1 MARIGGMTP
10 EPSPDANL
18 AALRAEAA
26 HLRRVNQEL
35 LATVAELRS
44 QVEKQ
49 QAHIDRLVR
58 RTFGRSSE
66 RLTGPTLFD
75 GLLDADAPPPIAEGP
90 PLPGAPPEPATA
102 RRRGHGRR
110 PRPADLPRERIEID
124 LTEAEK
130 ACPCCQRMRVR
141 IGADV
146 SERLDYRPAA
156 LFVRQIVR
164 PTYACRYCE
173 RAGDDPQVAQT
184 SLPPEPIPRGTAAAG
199 LLAHVLVSKYI
210 DHLPL
215 YRQESI
221 LGRLGWDVT
230 RSTLCDQVTACA
242 GVLGPLYQLMCDRV
256 RASASLHTDDTPVPL
271 LAPRRTAHA
280 WVYVGDAANPYIVF
294 DLSVGRSREAPTA
307 FLRGYK
313 GFVHADGYAG
323 YNPVYEG
330 GATHVGCWVHARRY
344 FFDARLSDPGRSHD
358 ALARIRALYA
368 VEREA
373 KERKLTGADLAAYRR
388 EHAGPVLA
396 AFADWLAE
404 QRPRAL
410 PKSAIGEAVTYA
422 TNQWPSLGVYL
433 TDGRLTIDNAPAEQA
448 IRPLCVGRR
457 NWLHLGGD
465 GGLRPTAVLL
475 SVAASVKRQ
484 GIDPWVYLTHV
495 LSELPNRTSG
505 TDLADLLP
513 DAWAKSRGEARRR
526 AG

>member
-1 MARIGGMTP
+1 MAP
-10 EPSPDANL
+10 EPVPDADL

-35 LATVAELRS
+35 LATVAELRAT
-44 QVEKQ
+44 VEKQ

-58 RTFGRSSE
+58 MTFGRRSE
-66 RLTGPTLFD
+66 RVAGPTLFD
-75 GLLDADAPPPIAEGP
+75 GLPDPTPPTADSPPVPDT
-90 PLPGAPPEPATA
+90 PPEPATP

-110 PRPADLPRERIEID
+110 PRPADLPRERVEID

-130 ACPCCQRMRVR
+130 ACPCCQRIRVR
-141 IGADV
+141 IGAAV

-156 LFVRQIVR
+156 LFVRQVVR

-173 RAGDDPQVAQT
+173 RAGDDPQVARHPP
-184 SLPPEPIPRGTAAAG
+184 PPEPIPRGTAAPG
-199 LLAHVLVSKYI
+199 LLAHVLVSKYV

-221 LGRLGWDVT
+221 LGRLGWEVT
-230 RSTLCDQVTACA
+230 RSTLCDQVLACA
-242 GVLGPLYQLMCDRV
+242 DVLAPLHRLMCDRV
-256 RASASLHTDDTPVPL
+256 RASASLHADDTPISL

-280 WVYVGDAANPYIVF
+280 WVYVGDAANPYTVF
-294 DLSVGRSREAPTA
+294 DLSVGRSRDAPAA
-307 FLRGYK
+307 FLTGYT

-330 GATHVGCWVHARRY
+330 GATHVGCMMHVRRY
-344 FFDARLSDPGRSHD
+344 FFDARLNDPERAHE

-373 KERKLTGADLAAYRR
+373 KEKGLSGEDLAAYRQD
-388 EHAGPVLA
+388 HAGPALA

-404 QRPRAL
+404 QRPRVL

-422 TNQWPSLGVYL
+422 SNQWPTLGVYL
-433 TDGRLTIDNAPAEQA
+433 TDGRLTIDNAPAERA
-448 IRPLCVGRR
+448 LRPLCVGRR

-475 SVAASVKRQ
+475 SVTASVKRH
-484 GIDPWVYLTHV
+484 GLNPWLFLRDA
-495 LSELPNRTSG
+495 LSQLPGRPAGADVT
-505 TDLADLLP
+505 DLLP
-513 DAWAKSRGEARRR
+513 DVWSRARAECGAV